1 MHIFDRKVEFQHCDP
16 AGILFF
22 PRYFEMLN
30 SVIEE
35 WFDTK
40 LDYSFHAMHM
50 QDGKGVPTAEVAAKF
65 VLPSRLGD
73 VLNFGIHIIRAGSS
87 SLELDVQIHC
97 KNTKRVQIKQIL
109 VFIDLA
115 SGKPEK
121 WPEII
126 TKKFE
131 EICLHSDVTTEIMS

>member
-1 MHIFDRKVEFQHCDP
+1 MYVIDRKVEFQHCDP
-16 AGILFF
+16 AGIVFF

-40 LDYSFHAMHM
+40 LDYSFQAMHM
-50 QDGKGVPTAEVAAKF
+50 RDGKGVPTAEISTKF

-73 VLNFGIHIIRAGSS
+73 VLNFCIDIKKAGSS
-87 SLELDVQIHC
+87 SLEIEVEIHC
-97 KNTKRVQIKQIL
+97 KNTRRVQIKQIL

-121 WPEII
+121 WPNAVN
-126 TKKFE
+126 TKFE
-131 EICLHSDVTTEIMS
+131 QICLQSDVTTEIMS